1 MSRRRIGQGNL
12 STFQVSWDTRH
23 DLRPRSEATISFTR
37 PINKTVGA
45 PPALYQA
52 FSLQIFANLKL
63 SFPNQRKSKNHGEQ
77 QQQAPRR
84 RQGGRESRFCASE
97 AMIAILSSLLV

>member
-1 MSRRRIGQGNL
+1 
-12 STFQVSWDTRH
+12 V
-23 DLRPRSEATISFTR
+23 
-37 PINKTVGA
+37 

-63 SFPNQRKSKNHGEQ
+63 FFSITSAAPRTNGGE

-84 RQGGRESRFCASE
+84 RQGGREPRQFASE
-97 AMIAILSSLLV
+97 AKIAIFSSLLV